1 MKGARESLS
10 PKHRTRCLSPRHHSH
25 LEYGATGRLTPGRPA
40 GYTECGSSLF
50 DSLWI
55 WSFMFFPHTRR
66 SWLQRVAVGFG
77 GLAMSALCS
86 DSASAAPP
94 VLGPLAPRG
103 GHFPA
108 KAKRIIFL
116 FMSGG
121 PSQVDTFDPKPLL
134 VRDHG
139 KPFPFPKPR
148 VQFNSTGNLL
158 KSPWK
163 FRQHGESGLWAS
175 DLFPNVA
182 RCVDDLCMIH
192 SIHGTNPAHG
202 GAVMKVHTG
211 TDNFVRPSI
220 GSWVTYGLGSENAD
234 LPGFV
239 TICPTLAFG
248 GINNW
253 SSAFLP
259 AEYQGTSLGNASI
272 PSDKARVRYIAN
284 SRLPR
289 DIQRLQLEQ
298 LMRQDAASRERAPT
312 EAALEARINSFELAF
327 RMQSSIPQVEDLSGE
342 SRATHA
348 LYGLD
353 DPVTANFGRM
363 CLVARRFAEAGV
375 RFIQVTHNDHLVQWD
390 QHSDLKNGHEK
401 NAREVDRP
409 IAGLLTDLKQR
420 GLLEDTLVWWG
431 GEFGR
436 TPTAETADG
445 RDHNQEGFTMWLAGG
460 GAKPGH
466 RYGNTD
472 EYGYYAVEDKV
483 HIHDLHATMLHLLG
497 LDRRRLTYPVQ
508 GLDMRLTGVEEA
520 RVISDI
526 LA

>member
-1 MKGARESLS
+1 MSGL
-10 PKHRTRCLSPRHHSH
+10 PT
-25 LEYGATGRLTPGRPA
+25 
-40 GYTECGSSLF
+40 
-50 DSLWI
+50 
-55 WSFMFFPHTRR
+55 TRR
-66 SWLQRVAVGFG
+66 ELLQRTAVGFG
-77 GLAMSALCS
+77 SLALAGLCAGD
-86 DSASAAPP
+86 DSVQAAND
-94 VLGPLAPRG
+94 PLAPRQPL
-103 GHFPA
+103 FPA
-108 KAKRIIFL
+108 RARRVIFL

-134 VRDHG
+134 TRDDG
-139 KPFPFPKPR
+139 KPLPFAKPR

-158 KSPWK
+158 KSPWE
-163 FRQHGESGLWAS
+163 FRQYGESGLWVS
-175 DLFPNVA
+175 DLFPHLA
-182 RCVDDLCMIH
+182 KRVDDLCLIH

-202 GAVMKVHTG
+202 GAVMKIHTG

-220 GSWVTYGLGSENAD
+220 GSWVTYGLGSENAN

-259 AEYQGTSLGNASI
+259 AVYQGTALGNASI
-272 PSDKARVRYIAN
+272 PSDKARVRYISN

-289 DIQRLQLEQ
+289 EIQRMQLER
-298 LMRQDAASRERAPT
+298 LARQNRDHQQGAA

-327 RMQSSIPQVEDLSGE
+327 RMQSAIPEIEDLSGE
-342 SRATHA
+342 SQATQA

-353 DPVTANFGRM
+353 DPTTANFGRM
-363 CLVARRFAEAGV
+363 CLMARRFAEAGV

-409 IAGLLTDLKQR
+409 IAGLMYDLKQR
-420 GLLEDTLVWWG
+420 GLLEDTLIWWG

-436 TPTAETADG
+436 TPTAETANG

-460 GAKPGH
+460 GVKGGF
-466 RYGNTD
+466 RYGSTD
-472 EYGYYAVEDKV
+472 DYGYYAAENKV
-483 HIHDLHATMLHLLG
+483 HIHDLHATMLALLG
-497 LDRRRLTYPVQ
+497 LDHERLTYRHA
-508 GLDMRLTGVEEA
+508 GRDFRLTDVEGHVVRELFA
-520 RVISDI
+520 
-526 LA
+526 